1 MVFTRF
7 VGNKDQSVLGR
18 IMWDTVWQFL
28 TTCSERKGNIKHY
41 FMSANSIIPSSKTL
55 PPCLNCIL
63 IEMGEMACY
72 QERCPQ
78 CGRIPPG
85 RKIPPSKKSK
95 PPAVFKKLVGR
106 KLSGKKSVK
115 SGDIKSDIITTQNG
129 KTYVA
134 TKQGAKLS
142 QNSHNGERQGG
153 QHGRWQINN
162 DSMV

>member
-1 MVFTRF
+1 MYFSIT
-7 VGNKDQSVLGR
+7 KD
-18 IMWDTVWQFL
+18 L
-28 TTCSERKGNIKHY
+28 T
-41 FMSANSIIPSSKTL
+41 
-55 PPCLNCIL
+55 PCMNCLL

-115 SGDIKSDIITTQNG
+115 SVDIKSDIITTQNG

-142 QNSHNGERQGG
+142 QNSYNGDRQGG